1 MTINSY
7 DGSTRFFNY
16 IVNTLNV
23 KSYFPKLIKFNKDNT
38 FVYKCGLGYK
48 EYKTIYSERPLVKN
62 NEDILPLG
70 VGKKTRKLIPP
81 KLTISQFKRL
91 SLFSNDVSVKLIAF
105 PIILININSLCGK
118 IKNNRKHLVVSILNK
133 ATGTLEVFDDKLPS
147 SIEIF
152 GEKFLLK
159 KTISDLMIPKMQTL
173 VPMENPLTIVIPQFN
188 ERYYKLFMTTLS
200 ENGYSADNYTAHTA
214 FTANY
219 LSERIKHPELSFDE
233 IHTNIIKKLRNHT
246 KEFLECFD
254 ILRNSTP
261 KPMPCDLPEEILN
274 PETLRCVKSDSNTGK
289 RVQGLVSSKKANK
302 INIHEHFL
310 DSQLSETYLFTT
322 EIGANHALSMRYLQS
337 KYGSISS
344 ISKGVFKWNTL
355 KLTASSDFKETWENG
370 MTNPEVRYI
379 VFGIL
384 LTSPEI
390 IEGHANSLIY
400 DKTTREL
407 ERYEPNGGDYNEFDT
422 VGLDNAITKYFG
434 DRIGTYIPPMLVCPI
449 GFQRIDANELNYGAK
464 DIGGN
469 CAVWALYYMELRLAN
484 PLFTRKQIVDSALK
498 GIRKRGSFIMF
509 INGYHRHIQLAMR
522 QLRKKVKN

>member
-1 MTINSY
+1 MDGSY

-38 FVYKCGLGYK
+38 FVYKCGIGYK
-48 EYKTIYSERPLVKN
+48 EYKTIYAKRPLVKD
-62 NEDILPLG
+62 NEDVLPSG
-70 VGKKTRKLIPP
+70 TGKKLRKLIPP

-91 SLFSNDVSVKLIAF
+91 SSNDKLIAF
-105 PIILININSLCGK
+105 PIILINTYSQCGNK
-118 IKNNRKHLVVSILNK
+118 LSNKRKHSVVVILNK
-133 ATGTLEVFDDKLPS
+133 ATGTVEVFDDKLPS
-147 SIEIF
+147 SISTF
-152 GEKFLLK
+152 GEMFLLNSELK
-159 KTISDLMIPKMQTL
+159 NLMIPKIQTL
-173 VPMENPLTIVIPQFN
+173 VASEKPLTVVIPRFN
-188 ERYYKLFMTTLS
+188 ERYYKVFITILS
-200 ENGYSADNYTAHTA
+200 NNGYAADNYTAHAA

-219 LSERIKHPELSFDE
+219 LSERIKNPDSSFDE
-233 IHTNIIKKLRNHT
+233 IHTNVIKKLRNHT

-261 KPMPCDLPEEILN
+261 KPMPCDLPEELLN
-274 PETLRCVKSDSNTGK
+274 PETLRCIKSDSSTGK
-289 RVQGLVSSKKANK
+289 RVQGLKSSKKSNK

-322 EIGANHALSMRYLQS
+322 EVGANHALSMRYLQS
-337 KYGSISS
+337 KYGSITS

-355 KLTASSDFKETWENG
+355 KLTPVSDFKETWENG

-384 LTSPEI
+384 LTAPAI
-390 IEGHANSLIY
+390 VEGHANSLIY

-422 VGLDNAITKYFG
+422 TGLDNAITAYFG
-434 DRIGTYIPPMLVCPI
+434 NRIGSYIPPMLVCPI